1 MAKLLSGRPWCWG
14 GIDGCRVENKKPQAA
29 VLPAVLRC
37 LVTPEGFTRNGVN
50 YVVCQ
55 YFRFLE
61 NHGCSL
67 FAHPDISMFF
77 VYLQRKS
84 SYNSLISGCFQC

>member
-37 LVTPEGFTRNGVN
+37 LVTPEKPG
-50 YVVCQ
+50 YIVVT
-55 YFRFLE
+55 
-61 NHGCSL
+61 
-67 FAHPDISMFF
+67 
-77 VYLQRKS
+77 K
-84 SYNSLISGCFQC
+84 

>member
-37 LVTPEGFTRNGVN
+37 LVTPE
-50 YVVCQ
+50 
-55 YFRFLE
+55 
-61 NHGCSL
+61 
-67 FAHPDISMFF
+67 
-77 VYLQRKS
+77 
-84 SYNSLISGCFQC
+84 ISGLFHLLALAIKELRARV

>member
-37 LVTPEGFTRNGVN
+37 LVTPEGTINMN
-50 YVVCQ
+50 EDE
-55 YFRFLE
+55 L
-61 NHGCSL
+61 S
-67 FAHPDISMFF
+67 
-77 VYLQRKS
+77 
-84 SYNSLISGCFQC
+84 